1 MGRQLGRRPTGRL
14 VVAGLGFCLT
24 GRSSQTTSA
33 SNRRACWHACSQAA
47 AHVAFWQ
54 PARQQVPALPAEVA
68 DLLVPTHQAPVLLQE
83 AKRKSWGWAPRHCLE
98 QGLQRPVDLAQPE
111 WLGSGP
117 AQPPAAALVRAQAP
131 AHVLQLPAECW
142 ALGQAPT
149 A

>member
-14 VVAGLGFCLT
+14 VVAGLGFC
-24 GRSSQTTSA
+24 
-33 SNRRACWHACSQAA
+33 
-47 AHVAFWQ
+47 
-54 PARQQVPALPAEVA
+54 
-68 DLLVPTHQAPVLLQE
+68 QAPVLLQE